1 MIETGLIIFVI
12 GALVVYNLPNDLIL
26 KIGDKVL

>member
-1 MIETGLIIFVI
+1 MIETAILIFVI

-26 KIGDKVL
+26 KIGEKVL

>member
-12 GALVVYNLPNDLIL
+12 GALVVYNLPNDLVL
-26 KIGDKVL
+26 KIGEKVL